1 MLELT
6 HHQQNVDKVLV
17 NGNQLLTSSKISAE
31 EQEEIN
37 VQLQL
42 LNERW
47 QELRSRTVDRQNTY
61 VLLFLN
67 SFFLLL
73 EYHYFCTFQLLCY
86 TFILSLSFI

>member
-17 NGNQLLTSSKISAE
+17 SGNQLLTSSKISPE

-61 VLLFLN
+61 VLLFLSN
-67 SFFLLL
+67 FFLVD
-73 EYHYFCTFQLLCY
+73 
-86 TFILSLSFI
+86 

>member
-17 NGNQLLTSSKISAE
+17 SGNQLLTSNKISPE

-37 VQLQL
+37 VQIQL

-47 QELRSRTVDRQNTY
+47 QELRSKTVDRQNAY
-61 VLLFLN
+61 V
-67 SFFLLL
+67 
-73 EYHYFCTFQLLCY
+73 
-86 TFILSLSFI
+86 

>member
-17 NGNQLLTSSKISAE
+17 SGNQLLTSSKISPE

-61 VLLFLN
+61 VLLFFM
-67 SFFLLL
+67 FFVLLIKF
-73 EYHYFCTFQLLCY
+73 H
-86 TFILSLSFI
+86 

>member
-17 NGNQLLTSSKISAE
+17 SGNQLLTSSKISSE

-47 QELRSRTVDRQNTY
+47 QELRSRTVDRQNAY
-61 VLLFLN
+61 VWLFLN
-67 SFFLLL
+67 SLYFLI
-73 EYHYFCTFQLLCY
+73 ECHFCILKH
-86 TFILSLSFI
+86 ILSFYATHLF

>member
-17 NGNQLLTSSKISAE
+17 SGNQLLTSSKISPE

-61 VLLFLN
+61 VLLFFM
-67 SFFLLL
+67 FFVVLI
-73 EYHYFCTFQLLCY
+73 EFH
-86 TFILSLSFI
+86 

>member
-17 NGNQLLTSSKISAE
+17 SGNQLLTSSKISPE

-61 VLLFLN
+61 VLLF
-67 SFFLLL
+67 
-73 EYHYFCTFQLLCY
+73 
-86 TFILSLSFI
+86 

>member
-17 NGNQLLTSSKISAE
+17 SGNQLLTSSKISPE

-61 VLLFLN
+61 VLLFLHM
-67 SFFLLL
+67 FVLLV
-73 EYHYFCTFQLLCY
+73 EFH
-86 TFILSLSFI
+86 

>member
-17 NGNQLLTSSKISAE
+17 SGNQLLTSSKISPE

-61 VLLFLN
+61 VLLFLSN
-67 SFFLLL
+67 VFPVD
-73 EYHYFCTFQLLCY
+73 
-86 TFILSLSFI
+86 